1 MDTAVKKTI
10 STIADDAWTPIE
22 YTDAIV
28 DEETQMSISRAEVA
42 EINITA
48 FGSAKKADRVP
59 GRLVVR
65 RIPDSAG

>member
-10 STIADDAWTPIE
+10 STIADHAWTPIE